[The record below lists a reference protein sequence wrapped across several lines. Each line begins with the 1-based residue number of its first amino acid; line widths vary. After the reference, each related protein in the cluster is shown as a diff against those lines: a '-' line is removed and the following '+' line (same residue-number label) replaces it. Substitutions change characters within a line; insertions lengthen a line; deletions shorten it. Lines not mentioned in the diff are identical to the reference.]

1 MELPNS
7 VIENVLVKSEEMP
20 ADSLPVR
27 GYDFGNGR
35 LDLHSL
41 LISYT
46 TTGFQATHF
55 GYAVK
60 EIGRMVW
67 PLK

>member
-1 MELPNS
+1 MELPSS

-27 GYDFGNGR
+27 GYDFGSGR

-41 LISYT
+41 LTSYT
-46 TTGFQATHF
+46 STGFQATHF
-55 GYAVK
+55 AQAVK
-60 EIGRMVW
+60 EIGRMV
-67 PLK
+67 